1 MSTTFWF
8 RKPVPDPRL
17 RLVCLPYA
25 GGTASVFREWVKL
38 APESLEVCPMEF
50 PGHGAR
56 FGQPLLSS
64 VQEIVE
70 HVIPSVALLMDRPVA
85 IFGHSM
91 GGLVAYELCREI
103 IRRGLPRPVHLFVSA
118 SPDPRLPRS
127 GPSASQASD
136 DVLIR
141 RLGEMGGTPPAV
153 LESEELMDLM
163 LPIIRADFGALEN
176 FRHQDGPILSVPMTV
191 IGGIGDTLVPSGNL
205 EGWQALADSVST
217 VYVPGQHFFIH
228 DSQQRVV
235 DIVVR
240 KVFASLAE
248 TSRTTSKEEEQ

>member
-8 RKPVPDPRL
+8 RKPNPDPRL
-17 RLVCLPYA
+17 RLICLPYA
-25 GGTASVFREWVKL
+25 GGTALVFREWGEL
-38 APESLEVCPMEF
+38 APEGLEVCPIEL

-70 HVIPSVALLMDRPVA
+70 HIIPSVALLMDRPVA

-103 IRRGLPRPVHLFVSA
+103 IRRGLPHPVHLFVSA

-127 GPSASQASD
+127 NTSQAPD

-141 RLGEMGGTPPAV
+141 HLGEMGGTPLAV
-153 LESEELMDLM
+153 LQSDEMMALA
-163 LPIIRADFGALEN
+163 LPIIRAYLGALEN
-176 FRHQDGPILSVPMTV
+176 FQHQDGPVLSVPMTV
-191 IGGIGDTLVPSGNL
+191 IGGTGDTLVPSGKL

-217 VYVPGQHFFIH
+217 VYVPGRHFFIH
-228 DSQQRVV
+228 DSQQRVI
-235 DIVVR
+235 DIVAR

-248 TSRTTSKEEEQ
+248 AVKKEER